1 MENNGLQV
9 KDGIEVN
16 DGAYENAA
24 TGLGKKGMD
33 KAAHTVVAPY
43 VPADLV
49 SLATMKVKDGIAA
62 FIVDGFPTAALMKEP
77 KIIGD
82 EDGKAYKEASKAGL
96 FKAVKK
102 AGSFLRLTGGSLVVT
117 EYESDRK
124 VEDFAKDAPK
134 SSKVKGYRVYSAGKV
149 DLQSTDFDKGSDEPR
164 CFRVKVIGG
173 NTVDVHS
180 SRCTV
185 FKGPELPDVIENSV
199 KEQYFGVSELCA
211 VEQDLKD
218 LASISGAV
226 VNMIQETGTLLLRL
240 NNLSLMLSKPD
251 NGIEDLH
258 KIISTMKLCMNS
270 MRATFAG
277 PKDGYDM
284 INHNFAGIAELWTK
298 KQMDVSAK
306 SRIPMSILFGQSATG
321 LAQTNEGDIKSWCSS
336 VGSWRQEYLYV
347 PMCRLI
353 ADFCTRNLGKDYT
366 EFNWG
371 AIDEMTLKQT
381 LEALEIQSK
390 TLERYLNM
398 NVLGEDEIR
407 TSVFQNGHSWEVSV
421 ADGRKLPKPS
431 NFGKGE

>member
-1 MENNGLQV
+1 MENTSVTVNDGIDV
-9 KDGIEVN
+9 KDG
-16 DGAYENAA
+16 AYINAA

-33 KAAHTVVAPY
+33 KGANTVVAPY
-43 VPADLV
+43 TPADLC

-62 FIVDGFPTAALMKEP
+62 FIVDGFPTAALMNEP

-82 EDGKAYKEASKAGL
+82 EDGKAYKEASAKGL

-102 AGSFLRLTGGSLVVT
+102 AGSYVRLTGGAVVVT
-117 EYESDRK
+117 EYESDGK
-124 VEDFAKDAPK
+124 EQSLASEAPK

-149 DLQSTDFDKGSDEPR
+149 DLRSTDFNGGEHPDV
-164 CFRVKVIGG
+164 FRVKVIGG
-173 NTVDVHS
+173 NTVEVHP

-185 FKGPELPDVIENSV
+185 FKGAELPDVIENCIR
-199 KEQYFGVSELCA
+199 EQFFGVSELCT

-251 NGIEDLH
+251 DGIQDLH
-258 KIISTMKLCMNS
+258 KIISAMKLCMNS

-277 PKDGYDM
+277 PKDSYDM

-353 ADFCTRNLGKDYT
+353 ADFCKRNLGKDYT

-371 AIDEMTLKQT
+371 AIDEMTLMQT
-381 LEALEIQSK
+381 LEALDKQSQ
-390 TLERYLNM
+390 TLERYLKM

-407 TSVFQNGHSWEVSV
+407 TSVFENGHSWEVSV
-421 ADGRKLPKPS
+421 KDGRKLPKPY
-431 NFGKGE
+431 NFGRGE

>member
-1 MENNGLQV
+1 
-9 KDGIEVN
+9 
-16 DGAYENAA
+16 
-24 TGLGKKGMD
+24 
-33 KAAHTVVAPY
+33 
-43 VPADLV
+43 
-49 SLATMKVKDGIAA
+49 
-62 FIVDGFPTAALMKEP
+62 
-77 KIIGD
+77 
-82 EDGKAYKEASKAGL
+82 
-96 FKAVKK
+96 
-102 AGSFLRLTGGSLVVT
+102 
-117 EYESDRK
+117 
-124 VEDFAKDAPK
+124 
-134 SSKVKGYRVYSAGKV
+134 
-149 DLQSTDFDKGSDEPR
+149 
-164 CFRVKVIGG
+164 
-173 NTVDVHS
+173 
-180 SRCTV
+180 
-185 FKGPELPDVIENSV
+185 
-199 KEQYFGVSELCA
+199 
-211 VEQDLKD
+211 
-218 LASISGAV
+218 
-226 VNMIQETGTLLLRL
+226 
-240 NNLSLMLSKPD
+240 
-251 NGIEDLH
+251 
-258 KIISTMKLCMNS
+258 MKLCMNS